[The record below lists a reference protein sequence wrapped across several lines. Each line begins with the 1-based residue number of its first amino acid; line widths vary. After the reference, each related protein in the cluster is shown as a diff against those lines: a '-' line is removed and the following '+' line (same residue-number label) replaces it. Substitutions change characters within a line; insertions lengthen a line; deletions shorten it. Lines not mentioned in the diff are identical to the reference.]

1 VNVAL
6 VDRYPEAAVS
16 SHQVNM
22 SCNMKLGFRNHS
34 RLCQTCVAG
43 YSRSSQSKCVS
54 CNNADGSG
62 SKSWLIFVAVF
73 GLLIFFVGLNTLRM
87 RSFRSFDAQRRK
99 KSLHS
104 TIKRIMVSH
113 IQMIGIVLGLSV
125 PWPQL
130 LEEFLQAASSVGSFS
145 ESVNGFECLY
155 NDVDHSKFYNGVL
168 VLTAVGPLFFAGCI
182 GLYWF
187 VLVKWFKVLKC
198 GSHIK
203 SGPLCPKKNQAAEAT
218 PANAIT
224 SVRKVTYTDVDAF
237 ISSAVLLWYLILPSL
252 LQISTSALKCWEV
265 GGKDYVF
272 IDLEKS
278 CWEGDHLLYALLVA
292 SPMILFYGGILPGYF
307 MFRLHLVGPSRL
319 TDPSLMLRW
328 GMLHSGYREKKFWWE
343 IIVLVRKYLIIVLA
357 TFNNR
362 GEFQLHFALGILL
375 LALHL
380 HDSQH
385 PYGYKHV
392 DSSNAILHRYEMASL
407 LIVFFMIWCAGF
419 FSLGF
424 CNRQEGWCSFMVIL
438 VLGGNVVLFGILLVM
453 YAKEFCKRNNL
464 DTKIIKL
471 VRRSF
476 FGSSMNV
483 LTEGSTGEVKL
494 AEKLAV
500 KVETKKKR
508 RLSSRELM
516 LEMKYQEPNK
526 SKDER
531 AANLPM
537 LNPMYDSN
545 KSVSKS
551 ASELNNNNLRKHW
564 DTLKDSITSRNTV
577 GTGGGSKR
585 RAKRLSK
592 VIKKMKENEIEVLQD
607 EVSGRRYSHN
617 MTTGETKWIDLDE
630 EVKAVEI
637 NIEVEDLSNEK
648 DLIKVFVDE
657 ETGRRYSWNVKTE
670 ETKWLDDDE

>member
-1 VNVAL
+1 MFIL
-6 VDRYPEAAVS
+6 
-16 SHQVNM
+16 
-22 SCNMKLGFRNHS
+22 
-34 RLCQTCVAG
+34 
-43 YSRSSQSKCVS
+43 
-54 CNNADGSG
+54 
-62 SKSWLIFVAVF
+62 
-73 GLLIFFVGLNTLRM
+73 FVGLNTLRM
-87 RSFRSFDAQRRK
+87 RSFRSFDAQRRR

-130 LEEFLQAASSVGSFS
+130 MEEVLQAASSVGSFS

-168 VLTAVGPLFFAGCI
+168 VFTAVGPLFFAGCI

-198 GSHIK
+198 GSQIK
-203 SGPLCPKKNQAAEAT
+203 SGSLCPKQNQAAEAT
-218 PANAIT
+218 TANAT
-224 SVRKVTYTDVDAF
+224 TTARKVTYTDADAF
-237 ISSAVLLWYLILPSL
+237 ISSAVLLWYLTLPSL
-252 LQISTSALKCWEV
+252 LQISTSAFKCWEV

-278 CWEGDHLLYALLVA
+278 CWKGDHLLYALLVA
-292 SPMILFYGGILPGYF
+292 FPTIVFYGGILPGYF

-362 GEFQLHFALGILL
+362 DEFQLHLVLGILI

-407 LIVFFMIWCAGF
+407 LILLFMIWCASY

-438 VLGGNVVLFGILLVM
+438 VLGGNFVLFGVLLVM
-453 YAKEFCKRNNL
+453 YVKEFCKRNHL
-464 DTKIIKL
+464 GAKISKI
-471 VRRSF
+471 VRLRLS
-476 FGSSMNV
+476 GSSMNM

-494 AEKLAV
+494 SEKLSV
-500 KVETKKKR
+500 KVDTKKKR

-516 LEMKYQEPNK
+516 LEMKYIEPNK
-526 SKDER
+526 SKDET
-531 AANLPM
+531 ATNLSM
-537 LNPMYDSN
+537 LNPMRTSN
-545 KSVSKS
+545 PSVTKRT
-551 ASELNNNNLRKHW
+551 SESNNNNERKHW
-564 DTLKDSITSRNTV
+564 DTLKDSITSRNKV
-577 GTGGGSKR
+577 RTGGGSKR
-585 RAKRLSK
+585 RAKRLPTVMK
-592 VIKKMKENEIEVLQD
+592 AMKEKEIEVLQD

-630 EVKAVEI
+630 EVKAAEI